1 MTIKKFKDL
10 KYKTK
15 YTNPKKKK
23 KVQQQKLPIVKLK
36 KKISTA
42 K

>member
-15 YTNPKKKK
+15 YTNQKKKTK
-23 KVQQQKLPIVKLK
+23 KFNNKNYQ
-36 KKISTA
+36 
-42 K
+42 